1 VVAWRYS
8 DRISLDES
16 TAQPCEA
23 VDGTG
28 RSLAGE
34 VAIVTGGS
42 RGIGRAIVE
51 VFARHGA
58 SVAFCGRDE
67 VVGRE
72 ALAEL
77 EQHPDVAFQRADVAS
92 QRDVAALT
100 AACVDRFGPPTILVN
115 NAGVNANYDATEMT
129 ENEWDAF
136 FAIDLKAAWL
146 ASKHVLPHMKRAG
159 RGSIVNVSSLHGFA
173 TLDGFFPYAAAK
185 SGLIGL
191 TRSLALDY
199 GPHGI
204 RVNVVAPGFVRTR
217 LVQES
222 FDRATDREAAER
234 AMVGGVALGR
244 IGDPLEIAS
253 VVRFLASDE
262 ASYVTGASLL
272 VDGGLTARRAG

>member
-1 VVAWRYS
+1 M
-8 DRISLDES
+8 DRTE
-16 TAQPCEA
+16 
-23 VDGTG
+23 

-34 VAIVTGGS
+34 IAIVTGGS
-42 RGIGRAIVE
+42 RGIGKAIVE
-51 VFARHGA
+51 LFAQDGA
-58 SVAFCGRDE
+58 RVVFCGRDE
-67 VVGRE
+67 RAGLE
-72 ALAEL
+72 ALSEL
-77 EQHPDVAFQRADVAS
+77 QEHGEVAFRQANVAS
-92 QRDVAALT
+92 EREVAALT
-100 AACVDRFGPPTILVN
+100 AACVERFGAPTILVN
-115 NAGVNANYDATEMT
+115 NAGVNANYDAVEMS
-129 ENEWDAF
+129 EGQWDAF

-146 ASKHVLPHMKRAG
+146 AAKHVLPHMKRAG

-199 GPHGI
+199 GLYGI

-222 FDRATDREAAER
+222 IDRADDKEAAER
-234 AMVGGVALGR
+234 AMIGGVALGR
-244 IGDPLEIAS
+244 IGDPHEIAT

>member
-1 VVAWRYS
+1 V
-8 DRISLDES
+8 
-16 TAQPCEA
+16 
-23 VDGTG
+23 
-28 RSLAGE
+28 
-34 VAIVTGGS
+34 
-42 RGIGRAIVE
+42 VE

-58 SVAFCGRDE
+58 SVVFCGRDE
-67 VVGRE
+67 SVGRE
-72 ALAEL
+72 ALTGL
-77 EQHPDVAFQRADVAS
+77 EQHGEVAFQRADVAS
-92 QRDVAALT
+92 ERDVAAL
-100 AACVDRFGPPTILVN
+100 ANACVERFGPPTILVN
-115 NAGVNANYDATEMT
+115 NAGVNANYDATTMT
-129 ENEWDAF
+129 EDEWDAF

-146 ASKHVLPHMKRAG
+146 AAKHVLPHMKRAG

-199 GPHGI
+199 GPDGI

-222 FDRATDREAAER
+222 IDRSDDRAAAEA

-244 IGDPLEIAS
+244 IGDPAEIAS